1 MTENIKKAVP
11 LCPSAQP
18 DMQNSMVFGVIG
30 GTVEEPQASYLIM
43 PQPLYKMPKVPEP
56 LEPTEVFRI
65 AATCAEHQCMHFD
78 GSKCKLA
85 QKIARLDPVVEF
97 LPPCPIRTDCRWW
110 QQEGKEA
117 CLRCPAV
124 VTENYQPSEEMR
136 LAANPNSS

>member
-18 DMQNSMVFGVIG
+18 NMQNSMVFGIIG
-30 GTVEEPQASYLIM
+30 GTVEEPQASYLIK

-56 LEPTEVFRI
+56 LKPTEVFRFS
-65 AATCAEHQCMHFD
+65 ATCAEHQCMHFD

-85 QKIARLDPVVEF
+85 QRIARLDPVVEF

-124 VTENYQPSEEMR
+124 VTENYQPSEDMR
-136 LAANPNSS
+136 LAANP

>member
-1 MTENIKKAVP
+1 MTEDTKKSIP

-18 DMQNSMVFGVIG
+18 DMKNSIVFGVIG
-30 GTVEEPQASYLIM
+30 GTVQEPRASYLIK
-43 PQPLYKMPKVPEP
+43 PQPLYKVPKLPQPVKPV
-56 LEPTEVFRI
+56 EVFRF

-85 QKIARLDPVVEF
+85 QKIAKLDPVVEF

-110 QQEGKEA
+110 QQEGREA

-136 LAANPNSS
+136 IAADPSSM